1 MKIRSKILIYF
12 SSTVIVLV
20 AFAMAIIF
28 LLFSE
33 YREEEFQQQ
42 QFGKIQYTLKLVNRY
57 KEMSAEV
64 SLLLDEQDI
73 NDFYDEKLLIFDADR
88 NPIFSSLDN
97 LPVKNVD
104 SIIAKL
110 SPDNDWLEGK
120 EDDYDIIGVYL
131 ENDSSGF
138 YAISKAYDAFGYDKM
153 YYLRNLLLSIF
164 ILISIVV
171 LVVSFYLSK
180 KISGPIAN
188 FTENLKHMSLTDKMP
203 MNFARDDSSYELS
216 NLTEKFNQL
225 LERTQEAFSF
235 QKHSVQHIS
244 HELKTPLAVLLS
256 ELERLT
262 QKDDIEEVRA
272 SLDKQILRV
281 KSLGDTINI
290 LLDISKYETGDF
302 NHTQPIRVDELL
314 FDIISEI
321 NSISTDFEFEVEY
334 YPKEMREERLIVLG
348 NERLLR
354 QAFGNLLNNAVS
366 YSGGKTAQ
374 IKMDCSLPE
383 QLVITIANSGK
394 AITEEEQKHLF
405 THFFRGGNSQKKS
418 GYGLGL
424 ALTRRIL
431 ELHSGSIT
439 YASPKPE
446 QNVFTVS
453 L

>member
-33 YREEEFQQQ
+33 YREEQFQQQ
-42 QFGKIQYTLKLVNRY
+42 QYGKIQYTLKLINRY
-57 KEMSAEV
+57 KELSAEV

-73 NDFYDEKLLIFDADR
+73 NDFYDEKLLVFDVDKR
-88 NPIFSSLDN
+88 PIFSSLDN
-97 LPVKNVD
+97 LSVKNID
-104 SIIAKL
+104 SILSML
-110 SPDNDWLEGK
+110 SPNKNWLEGK
-120 EDDYDIIGVYL
+120 EDNYDVIGVYL
-131 ENDSSGF
+131 ENDSSGY

-153 YYLRNLLLSIF
+153 NYLRNLLFSIF
-164 ILISIVV
+164 IVISIVV
-171 LVVSFYLSK
+171 LLVSFYLSK
-180 KISGPIAN
+180 KISGPIAS
-188 FTENLKHMSLTDKMP
+188 FAENLKHMSLTDKMP
-203 MNFARDDSSYELS
+203 MNFAKDDSSYELS

-262 QKDDIEEVRA
+262 QNDDLNEVRA
-272 SLDKQILRV
+272 SLDKQIIMV

-290 LLDISKYETGDF
+290 LLDITKYETGDF
-302 NHTQPIRVDELL
+302 NQSQPIRVDELL

-321 NSISTDFEFEVEY
+321 NTISPDFEFEVEY
-334 YPKEMREERLIVLG
+334 YPKEIYEERLIVLG

-366 YSGGKTAQ
+366 YSMGKNAQ
-374 IKMDCSLPE
+374 IKMDCSDPE
-383 QLVITIANSGK
+383 QLKITIANNGK
-394 AITEEEQKHLF
+394 SITEEEQKHLF
-405 THFFRGGNSQKKS
+405 THFFRGGNSQKKR

-424 ALTRRIL
+424 ALTKRIL

-439 YASPKPE
+439 YASPKPG

>member
-1 MKIRSKILIYF
+1 
-12 SSTVIVLV
+12 
-20 AFAMAIIF
+20 MAIIF

-33 YREEEFQQQ
+33 YREEQFQQQ
-42 QFGKIQYTLKLVNRY
+42 QYGKIQYTLKLINRY
-57 KEMSAEV
+57 KELSAEV

-73 NDFYDEKLLIFDADR
+73 NDFYDEKLLVFDVDKR
-88 NPIFSSLDN
+88 PIFSSLDN
-97 LPVKNVD
+97 LSVKNID
-104 SIIAKL
+104 SILSML
-110 SPDNDWLEGK
+110 SPNKNWLEGK
-120 EDDYDIIGVYL
+120 EDNYDVIGVYL
-131 ENDSSGF
+131 ENDSSGY

-153 YYLRNLLLSIF
+153 NYLRNLLFSIF
-164 ILISIVV
+164 IVISIVV
-171 LVVSFYLSK
+171 LLVSFYLSK
-180 KISGPIAN
+180 KISGPIAS
-188 FTENLKHMSLTDKMP
+188 FAENLKHMSLTDKMP
-203 MNFARDDSSYELS
+203 MNFAKDDSSYELS

-262 QKDDIEEVRA
+262 QNDDLNEVRA
-272 SLDKQILRV
+272 SLDKQIIMV

-290 LLDISKYETGDF
+290 LLDITKYETGDF
-302 NHTQPIRVDELL
+302 NQSQPIRVDELL

-321 NSISTDFEFEVEY
+321 NTISPDFEFEVEY
-334 YPKEMREERLIVLG
+334 YPKEIYEERLIVLG

-366 YSGGKTAQ
+366 YSMGKNAQ
-374 IKMDCSLPE
+374 IKMDCSDPE
-383 QLVITIANSGK
+383 QLKITIANNGK
-394 AITEEEQKHLF
+394 SITEEEQKHLF
-405 THFFRGGNSQKKS
+405 THFFRGGNSQKKR

-424 ALTRRIL
+424 ALTKRIL

-439 YASPKPE
+439 YASPKPG